1 VVSGFGRTVIWAK
14 WTLVAGGVTIVTLF
28 AACASAPRQGR
39 PVAALPG
46 SELPA
51 GQGRTILQTSCT
63 VCHDLGEVT
72 KFRGYY
78 NKAQWQDIVATMIG
92 YGANVRK
99 EDVDVLADY
108 LTESLGRK

>member
-1 VVSGFGRTVIWAK
+1 MASGVMM
-14 WTLVAGGVTIVTLF
+14 LM
-28 AACASAPRQGR
+28 AACASAPRQGSGQAPR
-39 PVAALPG
+39 GPVAAVPG

-78 NKAQWQDIVATMIG
+78 NRAQWQDIVTTMAG
-92 YGANVRK
+92 YGAKISK

-108 LTESLGRK
+108 LTQSIGRK

>member
-1 VVSGFGRTVIWAK
+1 VNAQHST
-14 WTLVAGGVTIVTLF
+14 WTLVLSGAMLIT
-28 AACASAPRQGR
+28 ACASASRR

-46 SELPA
+46 GELPP

-78 NKAQWQDIVATMIG
+78 NNQQWQDIVATMMG
-92 YGANVRK
+92 YGANISK
-99 EDVDVLADY
+99 EDVEVLADY
-108 LTESLGRK
+108 LTQAIGRK